1 MKTIKIKYGIDPPT
15 YVTVTPD
22 EVRRAFS
29 SEDEVRRA
37 FSSEDKFKKFIK
49 QIKEAGAQTHAR
61 PILFEDYKKYDK

>member
-29 SEDEVRRA
+29 SED
-37 FSSEDKFKKFIK
+37 KYKKFIK
-49 QIKEAGAQTHAR
+49 QIKEAGAETHAR
-61 PILFEDYKKYDK
+61 PISFNNQTFKI